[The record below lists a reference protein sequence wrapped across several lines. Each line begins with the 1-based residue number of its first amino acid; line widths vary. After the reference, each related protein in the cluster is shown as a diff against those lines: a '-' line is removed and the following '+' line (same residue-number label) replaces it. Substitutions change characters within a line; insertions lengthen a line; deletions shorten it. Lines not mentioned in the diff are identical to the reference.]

1 MAEREAV
8 VKESQRGVSSFRWIG
23 AVDDVVVMPA
33 LEEEVASWSFV
44 DAIWVRREAR
54 SLRRS
59 VVGYE
64 WISTGGRV
72 DDEARGG
79 GGGGGGGVCGRWGRA
94 EEGILA
100 EREGAV

>member
-8 VKESQRGVSSFRWIG
+8 VNERQMGVSSFGWIG
-23 AVDDVVVMPA
+23 AVEDVVVIPA
-33 LEEEVASWSFV
+33 EAVEELASWSFV

-59 VVGYE
+59 VVGYV

-72 DDEARGG
+72 DVEASGCCWCC
-79 GGGGGGGVCGRWGRA
+79 GVG
-94 EEGILA
+94 
-100 EREGAV
+100 